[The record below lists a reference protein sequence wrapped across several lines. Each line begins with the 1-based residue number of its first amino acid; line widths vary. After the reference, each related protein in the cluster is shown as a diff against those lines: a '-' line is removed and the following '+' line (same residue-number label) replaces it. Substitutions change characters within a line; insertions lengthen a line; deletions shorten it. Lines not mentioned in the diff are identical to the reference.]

1 MIKKKLLNFSK
12 KVIFCP
18 SAGRQE
24 CPGPPNSW
32 PILNFKVKTCI
43 KEDLVHTCSK
53 SNHSDERYGVGGA
66 GWLGGGAKCPPR
78 YPWRVNNVTGDS
90 DNNYDYITEA
100 ESHTPNDENVTPSF
114 SNREKERLD
123 YKKFHSS
130 GEKVIKV
137 MHS

>member
-1 MIKKKLLNFSK
+1 MQNILPSSIKNPVHDLDFVSD
-12 KVIFCP
+12 C
-18 SAGRQE
+18 
-24 CPGPPNSW
+24 NS
-32 PILNFKVKTCI
+32 
-43 KEDLVHTCSK
+43 S
-53 SNHSDERYGVGGA
+53 SDEDIQPS
-66 GWLGGGAKCPPR
+66 L
-78 YPWRVNNVTGDS
+78 NNVTGDS